1 MRIPSPSGNESRRG
15 HGRRVRL
22 ALIGL
27 IVFGSLR
34 LLVSFCEFTPWIPK
48 VDFNA
53 RYNEVLC
60 LRAGYDPYDVFT
72 DKVSIPCV
80 VSMADLPSIADV
92 PLMQRLPSFPDFG
105 KEGQKEMAI
114 HAYPPW
120 SYAWLLPWTFVSR
133 DVAWLVHLAL
143 ELASLAVLFLVP
155 CRYLSRF
162 ESAGMLRLA
171 FFAAALNLGK
181 VIPAT
186 LMCGNYSTFVAA
198 GALGLCVSLDRDRQI
213 PAGLCLALMML
224 KPQIGAIF
232 VVPLLLGRRF
242 VSVAVGAAL
251 CLAGA
256 FWASSFCDSS
266 VLDMIRNANAAGP
279 VFFNGTALL
288 PTRLLRDVWPNASP
302 SVLVPLCAAFG
313 ASVCTVASWRARK
326 CGPWIERLAP
336 AALCSLFWM
345 VSRTYDYA
353 MLALPLAVLVPLLFR
368 VRPGVPP
375 RLRLAILILSP
386 FLFLRNFNPVVGN
399 KVRFLAARVSDGF
412 GVDILPLFDVR
423 TVVASWCWYYQP
435 WFLVPLALLL
445 AETLRH
451 VAREKSP
458 ANGPCTGIAPE
469 LHLC

>member
-1 MRIPSPSGNESRRG
+1 MTNHSTPRTDNEPN
-15 HGRRVRL
+15 HGRHGADRRVRAVL
-22 ALIGL
+22 VALCA
-27 IVFGSLR
+27 FGALR
-34 LLVSFCEFTPWIPK
+34 FLFSFCEFTPWIPK
-48 VDFNA
+48 VDFNT
-53 RYNEVLC
+53 RYNEALC
-60 LRAGYDPYDVFT
+60 LRIGHDPYDVFS
-72 DKVSIPCV
+72 DKASIPCV
-80 VSMADLPSIADV
+80 IPMSRDHHVV
-92 PLMQRLPSFPDFG
+92 NEERLPSFPAFG
-105 KEGQKEMAI
+105 KEGQETMI
-114 HAYPPW
+114 VHAYPPW

-181 VIPAT
+181 VFPAT
-186 LMCGNYSTFVAA
+186 FMCGNYSTFVAA
-198 GALGLCVSLDRDRQI
+198 GALGPCVSLDRGRQI

-242 VSVAVGAAL
+242 VAVAVGAAL

-266 VLDMIRNANAAGP
+266 VLDMIRNVNAAGP

-313 ASVCTVASWRARK
+313 ASVCTVASWRVRK

-345 VSRTYDYA
+345 VSRSYDYA
-353 MLALPLAVLVPLLFR
+353 IVLLPLAVIVP
-368 VRPGVPP
+368 
-375 RLRLAILILSP
+375 I
-386 FLFLRNFNPVVGN
+386 
-399 KVRFLAARVSDGF
+399 
-412 GVDILPLFDVR
+412 
-423 TVVASWCWYYQP
+423 
-435 WFLVPLALLL
+435 L
-445 AETLRH
+445 AER
-451 VAREKSP
+451 RP
-458 ANGPCTGIAPE
+458 AFRAGCV
-469 LHLC
+469 